1 MFGKKRKQIEEK
13 IKEVLS
19 QIPGQRGKLES
30 KILAVE
36 EREKSIRVDMEQVLE
51 NTEDLT
57 VHALHNVEEESKLIQ
72 NMDAYS
78 KEFKAALE
86 DYVQLQE
93 MVMQHNKDVTNLVEH
108 NKHYTTPSKY
118 LTEVPGVIR
127 QTCHSYET
135 RLEQLVESS
144 RQMSV
149 MAVNAAI
156 EAGRMGEDGKKFVS
170 VSESIR
176 QEALDYEKTALEMK
190 EELVEAQKRVKELEE
205 VIGRLVSLMKDGNKG
220 NNRLL
225 KKSMELNKSV
235 TNSSMRD
242 FTEDVTVFRDQ
253 IVAMRNLDEEVSKLG
268 ERNQI
273 QLNDIQEELQKQN
286 KDISELESDLSHMFD
301 EAQKNID

>member
-1 MFGKKRKQIEEK
+1 MFGKKRKIIEEK

-19 QIPGQRGKLES
+19 QIPEQREKAES
-30 KILAVE
+30 RIASME
-36 EREKSIRVDMEQVLE
+36 EREKSIRVDLEQVLE

-57 VHALHNVEEESKLIQ
+57 VHAIHNIEEEAKLLK

-78 KEFKAALE
+78 KELKTALE
-86 DYVQLQE
+86 DYEQLKE
-93 MVMQHNKDVTNLVEH
+93 SVIQHNKDVTNLVEH

-127 QTCHSYET
+127 QTCQSYES
-135 RLEQLVESS
+135 RLEKLAESS
-144 RQMSV
+144 REISV

-156 EAGRMGEDGKKFVS
+156 EAGRMGENSKKFVS

-190 EELVEAQKRVKELEE
+190 EELTEAQEKIKELED
-205 VIGRLVSLMKDGNKG
+205 VIVRLVSLMKDGNKG
-220 NNRLL
+220 TNRLL
-225 KKSMELNKSV
+225 KKSMDLNKRV
-235 TNSSMRD
+235 TNSNMRD
-242 FTEDVTVFRDQ
+242 FTEDIAVFEDQ
-253 IVAMRNLDEEVSKLG
+253 FVSIRNLDEEISKLG

-286 KDISELESDLSHMFD
+286 KEMNELESDLSHMFD
-301 EAQKNID
+301 EAEKNIN